1 MYITIDSESGFCFGV
16 TRAIRAAE
24 DALANGDTIYCL
36 GDIVHNSEEVNR
48 LAEIG
53 LKTIDHDTYFTLSN
67 CNVLLRAHGE
77 PPSTY
82 EYAEKHNITIIDAT
96 CPIVLK
102 LQRSV
107 KQAWADVQHKDG
119 QIIIYGKKGHAEVTG
134 LEGQTDGRAI
144 IIEDEEDIES
154 LNFDYP
160 LILFSQTTRSPEKFQ
175 HLAERLKCKSTS
187 EVTAHDTICRQVS
200 NRGPM
205 LRTFSQQYDVIIF
218 VGGKKSSNAKYLF
231 EVCKEANPNCHFVSE
246 VLEINPT
253 WFEGKKST
261 GICGATSTPS
271 WLMENVAGKIK
282 EICEAD

>member
-1 MYITIDSESGFCFGV
+1 MEVTIDPASGFCFGV

-24 DALANGDTIYCL
+24 KALENGETLYCL

-48 LAEIG
+48 LKDIG
-53 LKTIDHDTYFTLSN
+53 LITIGHDTYFTLSN

-82 EYAEKHNITIIDAT
+82 EYALKHNITIIDAT

-107 KQAWADVQHKDG
+107 KQAWSDVQQKGG

-134 LEGQTDGRAI
+134 LEGQTNGKAL
-144 IIEDEEDIES
+144 IIENEEEIEQ
-154 LNFDYP
+154 LNFNHP
-160 LILFSQTTRSPEKFQ
+160 AILFSQTTQSPEKF
-175 HLAERLKCKSTS
+175 HRLAELLRCKSTS
-187 EVTAHDTICRQVS
+187 DVMAHDTICRQVS

-205 LRTFSQQYDVIIF
+205 LRTFSKQYDVIVF

-231 EVCKEANPNCHFVSE
+231 EVCKETNPDCYFVSE
-246 VLEINPT
+246 VSEIDPA
-253 WFEGKKST
+253 WFKGKISV
-261 GICGATSTPS
+261 GICGATSTPR
-271 WLMENVAGKIK
+271 WLMENVADKIK
-282 EICEAD
+282 EL